1 MVIPA
6 IVYLILIVFGILNLI
21 LFFKLWGM
29 CNDMRK
35 LKYFLTSRFSLEAEN
50 ARKERQVS
58 ATGAIVKD
66 GRFVYGVHT
75 FCYKLYDD
83 DRVEMCTTDNRF
95 DFKGNLKTYSG
106 HTMCGVYLGRTLC
119 MYKDM
124 ENALSALV
132 TYNLEDGRIDKDGLI
147 EKR

>member
-6 IVYLILIVFGILNLI
+6 IIYLILIVFGILNLI

-29 CNDMRK
+29 CNDMRT
-35 LKYFLTSRFSLEAEN
+35 LKEFLTSRFSLEAGIKDN
-50 ARKERQVS
+50 RKQMP
-58 ATGAIVKD
+58 ATGAIVKN
-66 GRFVYGVHT
+66 GRFVYSVHT

-95 DFKGNLKTYSG
+95 DFKGNLKTYPG
-106 HTMCGVYLGRTLC
+106 HTMCGVYLGSTLYI
-119 MYKDM
+119 YKDI